1 MPLGPGG
8 KAATHFTNSVI
19 VGDNVGSVTPI
30 LDNRAAVTKSTAGNV
45 TLTAAEFFSGIY
57 LRDCNG
63 GPRTDTTPTAAQ
75 LQAMFVGT
83 GPGAGNKG
91 PVVGSCFDLHVRNT
105 SGAANTLT
113 IAGGTGV
120 TISGTATI
128 AQSNCKDF
136 LCVFTAVGASPAV
149 TMYSTGTAVF

>member
-8 KAATHFTNSVI
+8 KSPSHFQNSVI
-19 VGDNVGSVTPI
+19 VGDNAGSVTPI
-30 LDNRAAVTKSTAGNV
+30 LDNRTAVSVSTAGNV
-45 TLTAAEFFSGIY
+45 TLTAAQFFSGIY

-63 GPRTDTTPTAAQ
+63 AGRTDTTPTAVQ
-75 LQAMFVGT
+75 LQDFFRGS
-83 GPGAGNKG
+83 GGANKG
-91 PVVGSCFDLHVRNT
+91 PVVGSTFWLHVRNT

-113 IAGGTGV
+113 VAGGTGV
-120 TISGTATI
+120 TISGTATV

-149 TMYSTGTAVF
+149 TMYSLGTAVF